1 MNRLPEGMRRLCA
14 VIGVFLAVWWLV
26 AICFLSNGFAEVKP
40 QGWVL
45 LAVGLVVAYLL
56 PSLIYRIYRWVRDG
70 FKVDAH
76 R

>member
-26 AICFLSNGFAEVKP
+26 AIGFLSKGFTEVKP
-40 QGWVL
+40 QGWAL